1 LPGSCPVRFDLHAD
15 EIATDELNRLLSPH
29 PETRPWYRFLNSS
42 AQSGAP
48 YLASL
53 HAVGKLTANR
63 VLVHKLVAS
72 HVSANVELANGK
84 LRLTDLRGDVLG
96 GKHQGE
102 WKADFTAKSPEY
114 SGSGTLE
121 RVALGQLAEVMQDD
135 WITGTVSATY
145 HATISGL
152 SKAELLSSASTS
164 LQVDARD
171 GLLPHVAL
179 PSATGPLQ
187 MRRFVGRLLLRSSM
201 FEIQEGK
208 LETSSGSYQVSG
220 TASLSRILDLKL
232 LRDGAPGFT
241 ITGTLTE
248 PHVVSTTAPETRAAL
263 KP

>member
-1 LPGSCPVRFDLHAD
+1 
-15 EIATDELNRLLSPH
+15 
-29 PETRPWYRFLNSS
+29 
-42 AQSGAP
+42 
-48 YLASL
+48 
-53 HAVGKLTANR
+53 
-63 VLVHKLVAS
+63 
-72 HVSANVELANGK
+72 
-84 LRLTDLRGDVLG
+84 
-96 GKHQGE
+96 
-102 WKADFTAKSPEY
+102 
-114 SGSGTLE
+114 
-121 RVALGQLAEVMQDD
+121 MQDD

-187 MRRFVGRLLLRSSM
+187 MHRFVGRLLLRSSM

-208 LETSSGSYQVSG
+208 LETSGGSYQVSG

-232 LRDGAPGFT
+232 LRDGAPGFA